1 MENDI
6 RKAGIEETKLSEEYI
21 AFKIT
26 PLIKKHKKLAE
37 LFEELDQIG
46 EPGITW
52 PVLETLVK
60 FNDESEVKFLD
71 EVNRL
76 HPILCPD
83 QYPDDKISLEKNL
96 SLKKSAKAIKSFYNT
111 GINVKAIHNLLNTNE
126 DYKELYFYY
135 DEHLPH
141 LVHELEIETSHVAS
155 KNPALLQE
163 YGTIVKKVNFN
174 ECEPEELNRFFE

>member
-1 MENDI
+1 MNNEVRNV
-6 RKAGIEETKLSEEYI
+6 GLEETKLSTEYI

-60 FNDESEVKFLD
+60 YHDESEDKFLD

-76 HPILCPD
+76 HPMLRPD
-83 QYPDDKISLEKNL
+83 QYPDDKISLEKNI
-96 SLKKSAKAIKSFYNT
+96 SLKKSAEYMKSFYNT
-111 GINVKAIHNLLNTNE
+111 EINVKAIHNLINTNE
-126 DYKELYFYY
+126 EYKELYFFYN
-135 DEHLPH
+135 EHLPH
-141 LVHELEIETSHVAS
+141 LVDELEVETSFVAL
-155 KNPALLQE
+155 KNPSLLHE
-163 YGTIVKKVNFN
+163 YGTIVKRANFH
-174 ECEPEELNRFFE
+174 ECEPEELKRFFE